1 MVAKR
6 VRSNATGRLTVAI
19 ALAAASLALPA
30 RAEVYDV
37 PILVESVED
46 LRDLVENGDI
56 DDTIFDR
63 LSSLI
68 DSPLDLNSASRNAL
82 FDLPGMSFP
91 MIDKLVDARSK
102 RPLVSFDDLDALGIP
117 ENVQRQIRPFVEL
130 VQPQSK
136 SATPKKAKPIKGVID
151 LRFIDRVADRG
162 ADNSTMVVDDT
173 DPTDT
178 ITDTNVTLP
187 ALALRARATVVEKVQ
202 LGVILLGQERLGSF
216 AYHHE
221 PNRIWLSA
229 DEPAFRIQVPKF
241 FAAIDRG
248 SWAVIAGTYQA
259 GFGERLVFDTSTRAR
274 PDGIYVDEQISE
286 YTDSTRF
293 GANERMLGVAG
304 TLRGVH
310 LGGTNYL
317 DASLF
322 ISYFPRDV
330 SQNDVDS
337 VLTGA
342 EDTPFNYN
350 GGPNPL
356 LCENGVDPDLCAEKD
371 SAKRQGRLST
381 QTLRA
386 AFHEAIVGGHVAWSP
401 MPRLQIG
408 VTSYAS
414 FVHWPESD
422 DLVFAPS
429 AAYPDKKDFGAFG
442 VDLRWGT
449 GRTDIS
455 AEYARTFDGGN
466 AAFLRLTTS
475 MGIADLE
482 LRGRYYGEDFDNPH
496 ARGTAAPDELY
507 GQRDRDEA
515 GGEVRL
521 TLYPTRWMEARV
533 SVDVWHRM
541 SIRVNNET
549 NAGRVNN
556 LTLTS
561 RLAFEITR
569 WLALT
574 TGVQYQDKV
583 LGQGGRDTE
592 YDDGTTRGFLT
603 VGVGINVSVWATLS
617 ADLGR
622 RTKLRLEYK
631 SAFRDI
637 ETTDAS
643 SGYYKELTP
652 VLYNWYRAHMEH
664 TLTLA
669 GAVTVK
675 PIDPLSLQVR
685 VKYRDEDVKF
695 NFRHETYVEAWL
707 QARYTFKPG
716 WYLQARYR
724 ARGFIDK
731 RDSLDPNRAP
741 FPNPDQLVKIAAG
754 LQF

>member
-1 MVAKR
+1 MVDCR
-6 VRSNATGRLTVAI
+6 MWTGARAAVGVALTVA
-19 ALAAASLALPA
+19 ALWAATPA

-68 DSPLDLNSASRNAL
+68 DAPLDLNSASRNAL
-82 FDLPGMSFP
+82 FDLPGMTFP
-91 MIDKLVDARSK
+91 MIDELIAARAK
-102 RPLVSFDDLDALGIP
+102 KPLLSFDDLDALGIP
-117 ENVQRQIRPFVEL
+117 ESVLRQIRPFVEL
-130 VQPQSK
+130 VPPK
-136 SATPKKAKPIKGVID
+136 PKGVPPKKARPIKGDID

-162 ADNSTMVVDDT
+162 ADNSTAVVDDT
-173 DPTDT
+173 DPIDT
-178 ITDTNVTLP
+178 TSETNITLP
-187 ALALRARATVVEKVQ
+187 ALALRARATVVEKLQ
-202 LGVILLGQERLGSF
+202 LGVVMLGQERLGSF

-221 PNRIWLSA
+221 PGRTWLSA
-229 DEPAFRIQVPKF
+229 DGPAFRVQVPKF

-274 PDGIYVDEQISE
+274 PDGIYVDEQVSE

-337 VLTGA
+337 ILRETDDSTFTYSGA
-342 EDTPFNYN
+342 
-350 GGPNPL
+350 PNPL
-356 LCENGVDPDLCAEKD
+356 LCESGVDPDLCATSNTAIRE
-371 SAKRQGRLST
+371 GRLSS

-401 MPRLQIG
+401 KPRLQVG

-414 FVHWPESD
+414 FVRWPESE

-429 AAYPDKKDFGAFG
+429 AAYPNKKSFGAYG
-442 VDLRWGT
+442 LDLRWGA

-455 AEYARTFDGGN
+455 AEYARTFDGDD

-482 LRGRYYGEDFDNPH
+482 LRGRYYGEGYDNPH
-496 ARGTAAPDELY
+496 ARGTAAPDELD

-521 TLYPTRWMEARV
+521 TLYPTRWMDARV
-533 SVDVWHRM
+533 SLDVWHRI
-541 SIRVNNET
+541 SLNVNH
-549 NAGRVNN
+549 

-561 RLAFEITR
+561 RFAFEITR
-569 WLALT
+569 WLAFT
-574 TGVQYQDKV
+574 TGVQYQDKT
-583 LGQGGRDTE
+583 LGEGGRDTE
-592 YDDGTTRGFLT
+592 YDDRIRRVDGQDVRT
-603 VGVGINVSVWATLS
+603 VGAGINLSVWATLS
-617 ADLGR
+617 ADIGR

-637 ETTDAS
+637 ETTNATG
-643 SGYYKELTP
+643 GYYKELTP

-669 GAVTVK
+669 GALTVK

-695 NFRHETYVEAWL
+695 DFRGATYVEGWL

-724 ARGFIDK
+724 LRAFIDK
-731 RDSLDPNRAP
+731 RDSLGAEREPV
-741 FPNPDQLVKIAAG
+741 PNPDQLVKIAAG
-754 LQF
+754 LRF

>member
-1 MVAKR
+1 MVANR
-6 VRSNATGRLTVAI
+6 AGSNATTALTFAVAV
-19 ALAAASLALPA
+19 AVASLTPRA

-46 LRDLVENGDI
+46 LRDMVENGDI

-68 DSPLDLNSASRNAL
+68 ESPLDLNSASRNAL
-82 FDLPGMSFP
+82 FDLPGMTFP
-91 MIDKLVDARSK
+91 MIDAILDARSGK
-102 RPLVSFDDLDALGIP
+102 PLVSFDDLDGLGIP
-117 ENVQRQIRPFVEL
+117 ESVQRQIRPFVDL
-130 VQPQSK
+130 VPPK
-136 SATPKKAKPIKGVID
+136 PKALGKRATPIKGDID
-151 LRFIDRVADRG
+151 VRFIDRVADR
-162 ADNSTMVVDDT
+162 DVNNEDSTTVDDT
-173 DPTDT
+173 GSIDTTTDSN
-178 ITDTNVTLP
+178 ITLP
-187 ALALRARATVVEKVQ
+187 ALALRARATVVEKLQ
-202 LGVILLGQERLGSF
+202 LGVIALGQERLGSF

-221 PNRIWLSA
+221 PGRTWLSA
-229 DEPAFRIQVPKF
+229 DGPAFRVQVPKF

-259 GFGERLVFDTSTRAR
+259 GFAERLVFDTSTRAR
-274 PDGIYVDEQISE
+274 PDGIYVDDQVSE

-322 ISYFPRDV
+322 FSYFPRDI

-337 VLTGA
+337 ILRATDDAGFTYSGA
-342 EDTPFNYN
+342 
-350 GGPNPL
+350 PNPL
-356 LCENGVDPDLCAEKD
+356 LCENDVDPDLCATSNTTLRE
-371 SAKRQGRLST
+371 GRLST

-401 MPRLQIG
+401 MPRLQFG

-422 DLVFAPS
+422 DLIFAPS
-429 AAYPDKKDFGAFG
+429 AAYPDKKDFGAYG
-442 VDLRWGT
+442 VDFRWGT

-482 LRGRYYGEDFDNPH
+482 LRGRYYGEDYDNPH

-515 GGEVRL
+515 GGEARL

-533 SVDVWHRM
+533 SLDVWRRI
-541 SIRVNNET
+541 SLEVNH
-549 NAGRVNN
+549 

-561 RLAFEITR
+561 RLAFEVTR
-569 WLALT
+569 WLAVT
-574 TGVQYQDKV
+574 AGVQYQDKTI
-583 LGQGGRDTE
+583 GEGGRDGE
-592 YDDGTTRGFLT
+592 YDDRTSSSGGVETLT
-603 VGVGINVSVWATLS
+603 VGTGINLSVWGTLS

-637 ETTDAS
+637 ETTNATG
-643 SGYYKELTP
+643 GYYKELTP

-669 GAVTVK
+669 GALTVK
-675 PIDPLSLQVR
+675 PIDRLSLQLR

-695 NFRHETYVEAWL
+695 DFRGETYVEGWI

-716 WYLQARYR
+716 WFLQARYR
-724 ARGFIDK
+724 LRAFIDD
-731 RDSLDPNRAP
+731 RDSLGAERAP
-741 FPNPDQLVKIAAG
+741 VPNPDQLVKIAAG
-754 LQF
+754 LRF